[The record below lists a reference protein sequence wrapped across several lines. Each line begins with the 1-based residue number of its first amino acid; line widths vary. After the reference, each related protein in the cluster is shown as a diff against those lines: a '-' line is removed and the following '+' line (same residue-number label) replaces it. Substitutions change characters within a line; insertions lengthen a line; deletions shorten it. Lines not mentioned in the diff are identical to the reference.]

1 MMVARYFSCYRAIP
15 FSKNFCADFP
25 LLHSCHSIAVQC
37 FLSYFFFLLRR
48 CCLFAVPCLLS
59 LEIIGLL
66 RFPQRF
72 ACFAAVQ
79 LPFICCAVLLSLE
92 ISLASWLFK
101 ETYIFFYCAV
111 AVQLLCHVSSA
122 WRLLVCCVF
131 HKDLLVLLLCNCHSF
146 AVQFSSAWRSA
157 WLLGFLKKP
166 ISFFTV
172 QLLCNCCAMSPH
184 LGDFWF
190 STNICLFC
198 CCAIAIHLLCSSPQ
212 LGDQPVLC
220 ICCANI

>member
-1 MMVARYFSCYRAIP
+1 MMVARYLSCYRAFP
-15 FSKNFCADFP
+15 FSKNLCADFP

-37 FLSYFFFLLRR
+37 
-48 CCLFAVPCLLS
+48 LLS
-59 LEIIGLL
+59 
-66 RFPQRF
+66 
-72 ACFAAVQ
+72 
-79 LPFICCAVLLSLE
+79 
-92 ISLASWLFK
+92 
-101 ETYIFFYCAV
+101 YIFFCCAV

-157 WLLGFLKKP
+157 WLLGFLKKH

-172 QLLCNCCAMSPH
+172 QLLCNCCAMSPQ